1 MKKLFLLSALF
12 WGSVSATPFVELN
25 TNKGKILLELDEDN
39 APATVAN
46 FVRYVKADYYVG
58 TVFHR
63 VINGFMIQGGGYDAS
78 LQEKPTNAPIAN
90 EAHNGLSNA
99 RGTIAMARTN
109 NPHSATSQ
117 FFINLVDNTFLDQG
131 QNDAY
136 GYAVFGKVIAGMDVV
151 DSIAQVPTGARAPFS
166 QDVPQITIDILSTT
180 LLETLTPEGDTPTET
195 KDNK

>member
-63 VINGFMIQGGGYDAS
+63 VINGFMIQGGGYDAN